1 MIFFNRLPLRHK
13 YIFSMLLISIVSVL
27 LSTIAFVQYNKHES
41 IERVTNDARILAQ
54 IVASRSTAAL
64 VFADTQQAQAN
75 LKALGANTNILMAC
89 IYDSSNDVFSAYH
102 FDSIDQKFCPD
113 IENKAGLANGQ
124 NQLHIFE
131 DISLDGLKIG
141 TLYIQMDITWLE
153 GIRDQQYVF
162 AGLIVIAC
170 MIITLIIAQYLQ
182 RLLSA
187 SLARVSK
194 TARAITSSRD
204 FSLRARKE
212 SLDEVGEMVDVF
224 NNMLSNIESES
235 RSLKASEE
243 KFRQLSALSPVGIF
257 QIDLQENL
265 TYINERWCEITGI
278 GQGSADLTTWLNSAR
293 SADRR
298 ALYKAWRGLTTR
310 QESFVI
316 EAGFIKGEMIT
327 YAIIEAGALHDA
339 DGNVCGFMG
348 AVSDITDLK
357 NAQIQ
362 MENLAYYDPLT
373 GLANRRLFRSRLDK
387 ALLQARRDGTALAL
401 LFLDLDQFKRINDSM
416 GHDAGD
422 QLLIETA
429 HRISDCVRET
439 DTVSRIGGDE
449 FTVLLGEI
457 SSSHEV
463 HNVADKILRTL
474 AQPLTIKNQE
484 VTNTVSIGI
493 TMGPADG
500 LDGNS
505 LMRNADMAMYRAKEM
520 GRNNYQFF
528 SQEMNTEIMA
538 YLGMEKDLRR
548 AIDEREFVVYYQPKI
563 DLQNGRIMGAE
574 ALLRWRAQSGELI
587 APDRFIPIAEDSGLI
602 IPIGE
607 QALLQACHAVK
618 KLIDKSLWPR
628 YSKIAVN
635 LSAKQFADREL
646 VNTVEKALQV
656 SGLPVDNLE
665 LEITESTL
673 MDNVEHAI
681 TTMRAFQERGI
692 SIAIDDF
699 GTGYSSLSYLKRFPI
714 NVLKVDRSF
723 VMDIPRDI
731 NDMEITGA
739 VIAMAHKLNLQVVAE
754 GVETPAQLQFLR
766 ANNCEYAQGYLF
778 SKPLPIADFEAYI
791 SKPLELP
798 LAPQ

>member
-1 MIFFNRLPLRHK
+1 MIFFNRLPLRYK
-13 YIFSMLLISIVSVL
+13 FIVSMLLICVVSVL
-27 LSTIAFVQYNKHES
+27 LSTIAFVQYNKYES
-41 IERVTNDARILAQ
+41 IDRVSNDARILAQ

-64 VFADTQQAQAN
+64 VFADTQQAEAN

-89 IYDSSNDVFSAYH
+89 IYDSANDVFAAYH
-102 FDSIDQKFCPD
+102 FDNVDQKFCPQIATAKLIEDKKQLD
-113 IENKAGLANGQ
+113 IFQ
-124 NQLHIFE
+124 

-141 TLYIQMDITWLE
+141 TLYIQMDITWLDS
-153 GIRDQQYVF
+153 IREQQYLF
-162 AGLIVIAC
+162 AGLIIIAC
-170 MIITLIIAQYLQ
+170 LLITLIIAQYLQ

-187 SLARVSK
+187 TLSRVSK

-212 SLDEVGEMVDVF
+212 SLDEVGDMVDVF
-224 NNMLSNIESES
+224 NNMLSNIETES

-265 TYINERWCEITGI
+265 TYINDRWCEITGI
-278 GQGSADLTTWLNSAR
+278 TQSNADLTTWLNSAR

-298 ALYKAWRGLTTR
+298 TLYKAWRALTSR
-310 QESFVI
+310 EESFVI

-339 DGNVCGFMG
+339 DGKVCGFMG
-348 AVSDITDLK
+348 AISDITDLK

-429 HRISDCVRET
+429 RRISDCVRET

-449 FTVLLGEI
+449 FTVLLTDV
-457 SSSHEV
+457 SSSHDV

-474 AQPLTIKNQE
+474 AKPLTLKNQE
-484 VTNTVSIGI
+484 ITNTVSIGI

-548 AIDEREFVVYYQPKI
+548 AIDEHEFVVYYQPKV

-574 ALLRWRAQSGELI
+574 ALLRWKTQSGELI

-618 KLIDKSLWPR
+618 QLIDASLWPR

-635 LSAKQFADREL
+635 LSAKQFADKNL
-646 VNTVEKALQV
+646 LDTVENALKI
-656 SGLPVDNLE
+656 SGLPVENLE

-673 MDNVEHAI
+673 MDNIEHAI
-681 TTMRAFQERGI
+681 TTMHAFQQRGI

-766 ANNCEYAQGYLF
+766 ANNCEFAQGYLF
-778 SKPLPIADFEAYI
+778 SKPLPIAEFKAYI

>member
-1 MIFFNRLPLRHK
+1 MIFFNRLPLRYK
-13 YIFSMLLISIVSVL
+13 YISSMLLICVVSVL
-27 LSTIAFVQYNKHES
+27 LSTIAFVQYNKHKS

-89 IYDSSNDVFSAYH
+89 IYDSSNDVFAAYH
-102 FDSIDQKFCPD
+102 FDSIDQRFCPD
-113 IENKAGLANGQ
+113 IENKAGLINGQ
-124 NQLHIFE
+124 KQLHIFE

-141 TLYIQMDITWLE
+141 TLYILMDTTWLE
-153 GIRDQQYVF
+153 HIRNQQYLF
-162 AGLIVIAC
+162 AGLIIIAC
-170 MIITLIIAQYLQ
+170 LIITLIIAQYLQ

-212 SLDEVGEMVDVF
+212 SFDEVGEMVDVF

-265 TYINERWCEITGI
+265 TYINDRWCEITGI

-387 ALLQARRDGTALAL
+387 SLLQARRDGSSLAL

-429 HRISDCVRET
+429 RRISECVRET

-449 FTVLLGEI
+449 FTVLLGDI

-484 VTNTVSIGI
+484 LTNTVSIGI

-563 DLQNGRIMGAE
+563 DLLNGRIMGAE
-574 ALLRWRAQSGELI
+574 ALLRWRSQSGELI

-646 VNTVEKALQV
+646 VNTVEKALLV
-656 SGLPVDNLE
+656 SGLPVENLE

>member
-1 MIFFNRLPLRHK
+1 MIFFHRLPLRLK
-13 YIFSMLLISIVSVL
+13 YILSMLLICVVSVL
-27 LSTIAFVQYNKHES
+27 LSTIAFVQYNKLES
-41 IERVTNDARILAQ
+41 IDRVVNDAHVLGQ

-64 VFADTQQAQAN
+64 VFGDEQQAEAN
-75 LKALGANTNILMAC
+75 LKAMGANTNILMAC
-89 IYDSSNDVFSAYH
+89 IYDSANDVFASYH
-102 FDSIDQKFCPD
+102 FDSIDQKFCPAITD
-113 IENKAGLANGQ
+113 NIPERDR
-124 NQLHIFE
+124 NQLHIFQ

-141 TLYIQMDITWLE
+141 TLYVQMDISWLE
-153 GIRDQQYVF
+153 NIRDQQYVF
-162 AGLIVIAC
+162 AGLIIIAC
-170 MIITLIIAQYLQ
+170 LIITLLIAQYLQ
-182 RLLSA
+182 RLLTA

-194 TARAITSSRD
+194 TARDITSSRD

-224 NNMLSNIESES
+224 NNMLSNIEAES

-265 TYINERWCEITGI
+265 TYINDRWCEITGI
-278 GQGSADLTTWLNSAR
+278 NQVDADLTTWLNSAR
-293 SADRR
+293 SSDRR
-298 ALYKAWRGLTTR
+298 ALYKAWRGLTSR

-327 YAIIEAGALHDA
+327 YSIIEAGVLHDA
-339 DGNVCGFMG
+339 DGQVCGFMG
-348 AVSDITDLK
+348 AISDITDLK

-373 GLANRRLFRSRLDK
+373 GLANRRLFRNRLDK
-387 ALLQARRDGTALAL
+387 ALLQARRDGTSLAL
-401 LFLDLDQFKRINDSM
+401 LFLDLDQFKRINDSL

-429 HRISDCVRET
+429 RRILESVRET

-449 FTVLLGEI
+449 FTVLLSDI
-457 SSSHEV
+457 TSSHEV
-463 HNVADKILRTL
+463 HAVAEKILHAL
-474 AQPLTIKNQE
+474 ALPQTIKNQDLS
-484 VTNTVSIGI
+484 NTVSIGI

-548 AIDEREFVVYYQPKI
+548 AIDDNEFVVYYQPKI
-563 DLQNGRIMGAE
+563 DLQNNHIVGAE
-574 ALLRWRAQSGELI
+574 ALLRWKTPQGELI

-607 QALLQACHAVK
+607 QALRQACRAIK
-618 KLIDKSLWPR
+618 TLMDQQLWPR
-628 YSKIAVN
+628 QNKIAVN
-635 LSAKQFADREL
+635 LSAKQFADKDL
-646 VNTVEKALQV
+646 IKTVENALK
-656 SGLPVDNLE
+656 STGLPVANLE

-673 MDNVEHAI
+673 MDNIEHAI
-681 TTMRAFQERGI
+681 ATMRTFQDMGI

-766 ANNCEYAQGYLF
+766 ANLCEYAQGYLF
-778 SKPLPIADFEAYI
+778 SKPLPIAEFEAYI

-798 LAPQ
+798 LTPQ

>member
-387 ALLQARRDGTALAL
+387 SLLQARRDGASLAL

-681 TTMRAFQERGI
+681 TTMRAFQECGI